1 MAVFSDALNPNNQAP
16 PIIRRLP
23 ETLVNQIAAGEVVER
38 PAAVVKELVE
48 NALDAGAT
56 TLTIRIA
63 QGGLSLIEVADD
75 GCGMSGAV
83 LDSAVGVSPLMLAL
97 ERHATSK
104 LTDDTLSR
112 IASHGFR
119 GEALPAIAAVSRLS
133 LLSRTASDAHGWL
146 LQLEG
151 GRWLTPQPQPAV
163 REVGTTVTVRDLFF
177 ATPARLK
184 FQRSPAYEAEQV
196 LDWAKRLALANPDVG
211 LRLSVD
217 DRWLLELPTDQ
228 SPDQRVRSLLGAAVA
243 DNLLPVALSHDDS
256 RIIGW
261 AGLPTF
267 HRATASLQ
275 WLYVNG
281 RVVKDRQ
288 LQGVLRA
295 AYHDVMPPRRHA
307 VVLLNLQLPLELVD
321 VNVHPAKTEVRFA
334 DADAVRRLI
343 IVGLRQAIAEG
354 GQRAAATVASDIR
367 ATRVEWPQ
375 QGAGMVADGEAA
387 DSGSALGGGAGVG
400 AESSGEGVGAGLS
413 GAGGDSR
420 YDSRYAL
427 GLGRLQSGRFPVG
440 SAGGAGSGRQGSLRL
455 GQPLSEQWGGQR
467 SAASPGAGQQEA
479 AGYPADQE
487 PAPGHNIDCSTD
499 HSTDYPLGQARAQL
513 HNTYILAQ
521 TADGLVVVDQ
531 HAAHERLVYEQL
543 RAQMQGNGGHS
554 PIASQ
559 ALLVP
564 VIVDLPPAQLAAI
577 VAAADS
583 LTQFGL
589 RFEPFGH
596 GAVVVREIPSV
607 LSTAEAAAVVT
618 DLAEE
623 LLTEGEALSLAERQH
638 HRLATLACHHSV
650 RAGRRLSLEE
660 MNALLR
666 QMEATPNSGQCNH
679 GRPTHIKLTLAEFER
694 LFERA

>member
-1 MAVFSDALNPNNQAP
+1 MAVFSDALNPNNQAT

-83 LDSAVGVSPLMLAL
+83 LDSAGGVSPLMLAL

-104 LTDDTLSR
+104 LTDDNLSR

-133 LLSRTASDAHGWL
+133 LLSRAASDAHGWL

-151 GRWLTPQPQPAV
+151 GRWITPQPQPAV

-196 LDWAKRLALANPDVG
+196 IDWVKRLALANPDVG
-211 LRLSVD
+211 LRLSID
-217 DRWLLELPTDQ
+217 DRWLLELPADQ
-228 SPDQRVRSLLGAAVA
+228 SPDQRVRALLGVAVA
-243 DNLLPVALSHDDS
+243 DNLLPVALSHGDS

-307 VVLLNLQLPLELVD
+307 VVLLNLQLPLEAVD

-334 DADAVRRLI
+334 DADAARRLI

-375 QGAGMVADGEAA
+375 QGSGMVADSDVA
-387 DSGSALGGGAGVG
+387 DSGSALGGGAG
-400 AESSGEGVGAGLS
+400 A

-455 GQPLSEQWGGQR
+455 GQPLSEQWGEQR
-467 SAASPGAGQQEA
+467 RAASPGAGQQEA
-479 AGYPADQE
+479 TGYPADQE
-487 PAPGHNIDCSTD
+487 PAPDHNIDCNTD
-499 HSTDYPLGQARAQL
+499 HNTDYLLGHARAQL

-521 TADGLVVVDQ
+521 TADGLVLIDQ

-543 RAQMQGNGGHS
+543 RAQMQADG
-554 PIASQ
+554 AAAAVTSQ

-564 VIVDLPPAQLAAI
+564 VIVDLPPAQLAAML
-577 VAAADS
+577 AAADS
-583 LTQFGL
+583 LIQFGL
-589 RFEPFGH
+589 RVEAFGQ

-607 LSTAEAAAVVT
+607 LGAAEVAAVVA

-623 LLTEGEALSLAERQH
+623 LVAEGAALSLVERQH

-679 GRPTHIKLTLAEFER
+679 GRPTHIKLTLAELER

>member
-1 MAVFSDALNPNNQAP
+1 MAVFSDALNPNNQAT

-75 GCGMSGAV
+75 GCGMTGAV

-104 LTDDTLSR
+104 LTDDNLSR

-151 GRWLTPQPQPAV
+151 GRWITPQPQPAV

-217 DRWLLELPTDQ
+217 DRWLLELPADQ
-228 SPDQRVRSLLGAAVA
+228 SPDQRVRALLGLAVA
-243 DNLLPVALSHDDS
+243 DNLLPVALSHGDS

-307 VVLLNLQLPLELVD
+307 VVLLNLQLPLEAVD

-334 DADAVRRLI
+334 DADAARRLI

-375 QGAGMVADGEAA
+375 QGSGMVADSDVA
-387 DSGSALGGGAGVG
+387 DSGSALGG
-400 AESSGEGVGAGLS
+400 GAGLS

-440 SAGGAGSGRQGSLRL
+440 SAGGGGSGRQGSGRQGSLRL
-455 GQPLSEQWGGQR
+455 GQPLSEQWGAQR
-467 SAASPGAGQQEA
+467 RAASPGAGQQEA
-479 AGYPADQE
+479 TGYPADQE

-499 HSTDYPLGQARAQL
+499 HNTDYPLGQARAQL

-543 RAQMQGNGGHS
+543 RAQMQADG
-554 PIASQ
+554 AAAAVTSQ

-564 VIVDLPPAQLAAI
+564 VIVDLPPAQLAAML
-577 VAAADS
+577 AAADS
-583 LTQFGL
+583 LIQFGL
-589 RFEPFGH
+589 RVEAFGQ

-607 LSTAEAAAVVT
+607 LSTAEAAAVVA